1 MSNAVDYGYN
11 ESLEIGHSNASVF
24 VDKINKRLRLT
35 GYSGDLNEIA
45 PALAEMAQKLAL
57 GKVIIFAPQ
66 QDSADLESSGY
77 GCEGKITAY
86 FRGETAY
93 VYTLFTD
100 PRRKQSGY
108 RQQEAELLN
117 TIKHSQPAARNSDLG
132 DLQIR
137 TAGEED
143 IEKLLQL
150 YSRTFKSYPSPLM
163 EKAYMQQIMRRNVV
177 FICAFNGNQPVSSAS
192 LEMDL
197 ENANAELTDC
207 ATLSQYRG
215 RGLLQEIM
223 NRLEDRAREI
233 GLVVLYSLA
242 RAGSYGMNASLHKLG
257 YNFEGK
263 LVNNCHI
270 GGRYENMNI
279 WVKPL

>member
-66 QDSADLESSGY
+66 KDSANLESSGY

-100 PRRKQSGY
+100 PQRKQSGY
-108 RQQEAELLN
+108 QQQEAELLN
-117 TIKHSQPAARNSDLG
+117 TINHSQPAARNLDLG

-137 TAGEED
+137 TAGEKD

-177 FICAFNGNQPVSSAS
+177 FICAFNGNQAVSSAS

-242 RAGSYGMNASLHKLG
+242 RAGSYGMNASLHKMD